1 MSSQIEEIFND
12 IVRDA
17 ETLLDRAM
25 SNDISDIKFYA
36 SRILKQVDEVRQLK
50 DLENRKEKKK

>member
-25 SNDISDIKFYA
+25 SNDIGDIKFYA
-36 SRILKQVDEVRQLK
+36 SRILKQVDKVRQLK